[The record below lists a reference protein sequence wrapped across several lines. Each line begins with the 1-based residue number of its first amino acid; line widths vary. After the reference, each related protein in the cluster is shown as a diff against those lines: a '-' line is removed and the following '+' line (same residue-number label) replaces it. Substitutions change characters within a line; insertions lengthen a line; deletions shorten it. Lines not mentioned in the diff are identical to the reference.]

1 MLNFRLSLVVFIMC
15 FIVSMG
21 IEYGCSSSEVPDFN
35 DDMAFSFLLDQCNI
49 GARNPGSKGHKIVQ
63 RYLVSKLKEFGA
75 NVSVQPFD
83 GILTTGDTLK
93 LVNIIGNFN
102 TGSKRRILLGAHY
115 DTRPFA
121 DHDPDPSNRNTPI
134 IGANDGASGV
144 AALLEIA
151 RHLGRSNPPIGID
164 IVFFDGEDYGREG
177 VPEDY
182 ILGSSYF
189 ASHMK
194 GYRPYSV
201 IILDM
206 IGEKNV
212 EIRKEGY
219 SRVVSADL
227 LEEIYSIA
235 HRLNIPEFKDEEGV
249 SLLDDHLPFVK
260 RGIPS
265 IDLIDFDYPYWHTIE
280 DTPDKCSKESL
291 GAVGMVILE
300 FIWQQ

>member
-1 MLNFRLSLVVFIMC
+1 LEN
-15 FIVSMG
+15 
-21 IEYGCSSSEVPDFN
+21 GCSSSKLPEFN
-35 DDMAFSFLLDQCNI
+35 SDTSFEFLTDQCDI
-49 GARNPGSKGHKIVQ
+49 GARNPGTRGHKIVQ

-75 NVSVQPFD
+75 NLSVQPFD
-83 GILTTGDTLK
+83 AVLTTGDTLR

-102 TGSKRRILLGAHY
+102 KGSKKRILLGAHY

-144 AALLEIA
+144 AVLLEIA
-151 RHLGRSNPPIGID
+151 RQLGKSNPPIGID
-164 IVFFDGEDYGREG
+164 IIFFDGEDSGREG

-182 ILGSSYF
+182 ILGSTYF

-201 IILDM
+201 IIIDM
-206 IGEKNV
+206 IGEKDV
-212 EIRKEGY
+212 EIKKEGY

-235 HRLNIPEFKDEEGV
+235 RRLNLSEFSDEEGV
-249 SLLDDHLPFVK
+249 SLIDDHLPFVK

-265 IDLIDFDYPYWHTIE
+265 VDLIDFDYPYWHTLE

-291 GAVGMVILE
+291 SAVGRVLLE